1 MKYANKDMRKAVEY
15 ITEFKNNNETVYSV
29 RYENAGIYAVFS
41 YGDHWPMW
49 VYDWNANQWYENV
62 SVYGNTTSRHAY
74 YTKPYNF
81 LTKSAQ
87 DNGFI
92 SMTCNEINAL
102 INNKIYTKRKAA

>member
-15 ITEFKNNNETVYSV
+15 MTEFQNNNGTVYAI
-29 RYENAGIYAVFS
+29 RYEKAGIYAVFS

-49 VYDWNANQWYENV
+49 VYDWNASQWYENTSKY
-62 SVYGNTTSRHAY
+62 SVTTSRHVSH
-74 YTKPYNF
+74 TRPYD

-87 DNGFI
+87 ANGFI

-102 INNKIYTKRKAA
+102 IDNKIYSKGKVA